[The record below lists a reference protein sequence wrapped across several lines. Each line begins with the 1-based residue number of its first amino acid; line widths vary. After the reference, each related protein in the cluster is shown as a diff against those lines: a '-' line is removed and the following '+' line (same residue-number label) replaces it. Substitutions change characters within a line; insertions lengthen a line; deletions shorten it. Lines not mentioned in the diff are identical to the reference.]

1 MEDSKFRFVKATEED
16 AAELARLRQRMW
28 ATTYRGIYP
37 DEAIDA
43 YDFAFYEARD
53 RARLRDPALHA
64 FLIKD
69 GEESVGYF
77 LFIDGEKLYLQS
89 LYFLPEYRRR
99 GLGRACLERL
109 AAYGRERGRSFYTAN
124 CNAHNAPALA
134 FYRAMG
140 GEIYTSDLGHE
151 NPQEDQI
158 GLRFPIDA

>member
-109 AAYGRERGRSFYTAN
+109 AAYGRERGRSFFTAKDL
-124 CNAHNAPALA
+124 ATRGRGFRAVALHDSRGTTRRSRA
-134 FYRAMG
+134 FCA
-140 GEIYTSDLGHE
+140 
-151 NPQEDQI
+151 
-158 GLRFPIDA
+158 A